1 MRGSKR
7 GLDELKAL
15 QKAFEE
21 NRLKEEAARK
31 RAAAARPPAGA
42 ARPAAGPRPAG
53 PASGSP
59 AAKSPAFV
67 GAATPDDAA
76 LFRQAMGSV
85 TPIRTDRVARQ
96 AVPAAPSDEQL
107 RRRAWAMGGEAP
119 AAPAASPEV
128 SDEYVARLLT
138 DDGTAFVR
146 TGMAPDTL
154 RKLRRGY
161 WSVRAELDLHGMT
174 LDAAR
179 AALATF
185 LRESSQ
191 AGLRCVRVIHG
202 QGHNSPGEPVLR
214 DKVTRW
220 LVQHSVVL
228 AFAQGKEADGGAGAV
243 RVLLHGVD
251 EGA

>member
-1 MRGSKR
+1 MRNSKR
-7 GLDELKAL
+7 SLDDLKAL
-15 QKAFEE
+15 QKEAGD
-21 NRLKEEAARK
+21 NRRKEEAARK
-31 RAAAARPPAGA
+31 TAAASRPPAGSL
-42 ARPAAGPRPAG
+42 RPGAPAPSAPRTTTAP
-53 PASGSP
+53 
-59 AAKSPAFV
+59 
-67 GAATPDDAA
+67 GAAPEDAA
-76 LFRQAMGSV
+76 LFRQAMGGV
-85 TPIRTDRVARQ
+85 TPVRTDRVARQ
-96 AVPAAPSDEQL
+96 AVAAAPSDEQL
-107 RRRAWAMGGEAP
+107 RRRAWAMGGEVPEAP
-119 AAPAASPEV
+119 AAVPEV

-154 RKLRRGY
+154 RKLRRGF
-161 WSVRAELDLHGMT
+161 WSVRAELDLHGMK
-174 LDAAR
+174 LEAAR
-179 AALATF
+179 PKLGEF
-185 LRESSQ
+185 LQQASV

-251 EGA
+251 PEG